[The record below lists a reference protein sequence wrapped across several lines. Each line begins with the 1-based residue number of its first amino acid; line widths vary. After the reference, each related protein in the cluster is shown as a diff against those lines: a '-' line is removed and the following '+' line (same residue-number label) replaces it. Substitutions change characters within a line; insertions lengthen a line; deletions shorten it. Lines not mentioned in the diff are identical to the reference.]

1 MTDETERPKLT
12 RRRGKTLEKAML
24 QVAWEQ
30 LVAVGYSN
38 FTIDAVA
45 DRSRTS
51 RPVIYRR
58 WPNRAELAIAAISH
72 HIAEHPVAVPDLGS
86 LRDEMIS
93 VLQQSMERGAL
104 IAGTIARDMSDLY
117 RETKTT
123 PSSLRQSLLGAESGL
138 LNQVIERAV
147 ARGELSGRGL
157 TPRLISLPADL
168 LRHEAF
174 MTLAPVPASTIV
186 EIVDDIVLPLLRL
199 HDLPEQETVR
209 ANR

>member
-1 MTDETERPKLT
+1 MTDQTKRPKLS
-12 RRRGKTLEKAML
+12 RRRGMALEKALL

-30 LVAVGYSN
+30 LTEGGYSN
-38 FTIDAVA
+38 FTMDAVA
-45 DRSRTS
+45 DRSHTS

-58 WPNRAELAIAAISH
+58 WSSRAELAIAAIGH
-72 HIAEHPVAVPDLGS
+72 HVAEHPVVAPDLGR

-104 IAGTIARDMSDLY
+104 IAGIIARDMSDLY
-117 RETKTT
+117 RETKAT
-123 PSSLRQSLLGAESGL
+123 PSSLRQSILGAEGKL
-138 LNQVIERAV
+138 LEKIIERAV
-147 ARGELSGRGL
+147 ARGELSGQGL

-174 MTLAPVPASTIV
+174 MTLAPVPASTIA

-199 HDLPEQETVR
+199 HDLPKR
-209 ANR
+209 